1 MIKFFKKLLSK
12 EDKISTKDEAIIAKS
27 KLDSLKL
34 KKDLK
39 ELRRTVSNRT
49 KTYFPFTIY
58 TYYYQPETIAIVIA
72 ELHEAGWRVNT
83 GNPFVLEVS

>member
-1 MIKFFKKLLSK
+1 MIEFFKKLLSK
-12 EDKISTKDEAIIAKS
+12 KDKISTKDEAIIAKS

-49 KTYFPFTIY
+49 ETYFPFTIY
-58 TYYYQPETIAIVIA
+58 TYYHQPETIAIIIA
-72 ELHEAGWRVNT
+72 ELREAGWRVNAD
-83 GNPFVLEVS
+83 NPYVLEVS